1 MDDVFKGFTEDIFD
15 PSYLNGLRAAIDI
28 GTNTVL
34 LLVAQV
40 DDGKINSIDE
50 LQRIPRLGKGV
61 DRTGNLDVDSMNRT
75 ISVLIEYRDYIVE
88 KYGVIPVLL
97 TGTSAVRDAKNRI
110 EFLRLIEE
118 STGYRLRILSASEEA
133 KVTFKGALSVL
144 KLDDENEVL
153 DSYREYIVIDIGG
166 GSTELAIGGKDV
178 EPHTQLSMDIGS
190 VRFTER
196 YLKESPPR
204 RESLDIMRIEI
215 RQQLQ
220 ILATGKHHNASLIG
234 VGVAGTAKVLW
245 HLMNKGNELSCSD
258 RISLTEIDRLIE
270 QLSTMSVNQI
280 LELDPIIMKGRADII
295 LAGACILQAVMKTL
309 YLEEISVSNGG
320 VRHGSLLTYIY

>member
-1 MDDVFKGFTEDIFD
+1 MDDVFKGFTEDIID
-15 PSYLNGLRAAIDI
+15 PALLNGLRAAIDI
-28 GTNTVL
+28 GTNTIL
-34 LLVAQV
+34 LLVALV

-75 ISVLIEYRDYIVE
+75 ISVLIEYRDYIIE

-144 KLDDENEVL
+144 SPDDDHEVPK
-153 DSYREYIVIDIGG
+153 SQHEYIVIDIGG
-166 GSTELAIGGKDV
+166 GSTEIAIGKKFS
-178 EPHTQLSMDIGS
+178 EPHTQLSLDMGS

-196 YLKESPPR
+196 YLRESPPR

-215 RQQLQ
+215 KRQLQ
-220 ILATGKHHNASLIG
+220 SVATRKHHNGSLIG

-245 HLMNKGNELSCSD
+245 HLMNKGNESSGSD
-258 RISLTEIDRLIE
+258 RISLIEIDRLIE
-270 QLSTMSVNQI
+270 QLSALKVNQI

-295 LAGACILQAVMKTL
+295 LAGACILQAIMKTMNL
-309 YLEEISVSNGG
+309 KEIRVSDGG
-320 VRHGSLLTYIY
+320 VRHGSLLTFIY